1 MKEWFKL
8 SNHRDS
14 RQVEESI
21 IFQFNPSSTGFIWS
35 IVCLSWW
42 KRCKVLADFYWA
54 RREGQLTKTNRIQ
67 RGPTDIQCLPMV
79 SPSLKSSPLAQVVYA
94 DSPSVG
100 IDHDILPPTWCVS
113 AAAAPWRRTATTIKH
128 PMIST
133 RAAMSLCVFR
143 RSLLISCECSVWWDK
158 GKMQSTYTYMQS
170 RRDVQINQASDSDSS
185 FWRIQWVLLVFPLLQ
200 GRAIMNMIC
209 NTSWVNR

>member
-1 MKEWFKL
+1 MSKYGWRNGFKL

-143 RSLLISCECSVWWDK
+143 RSLLISSECSVW
-158 GKMQSTYTYMQS
+158 G
-170 RRDVQINQASDSDSS
+170 
-185 FWRIQWVLLVFPLLQ
+185 
-200 GRAIMNMIC
+200 
-209 NTSWVNR
+209 